1 MPQSMN
7 RTLVSHVF
15 GRSSP
20 ALLFSLFLAAPSGV
34 LAGEEES
41 DGEAETI
48 RRVDSLY
55 QKAADA
61 RARKDYPA
69 ARTHLEAALQQGPF
83 SGKFRDLPS
92 FLYLELAQVEASD
105 NDTEAAMKA
114 LESAADSGLAET
126 EDIEKSDVLAIL
138 KAHPRMPA
146 LRSRVKENA
155 ATARVFDVS
164 ALFNAELG
172 HASLHRFEAAD
183 SPMLRELASRDGLRR
198 EAQKWVES
206 GADEWQRQLA
216 LMAWV
221 HNRWAHAG
229 ISEPSRADAVT
240 ILREV
245 EAGKRFR
252 CVEYSLVLSAVLQA
266 FGHPARVVSL
276 RRDGSSYGIGKG
288 HVVTEVWSNQHKK
301 WIVMDG
307 QNNATWQLMDTPL
320 SAAEVREAR
329 IEDLSSL
336 RFVRGPSSWQPQ
348 ASDAEMFEAW
358 VVYFDHLTYTL
369 DNTQPA
375 GADRAR
381 LWLLQ
386 HGERPELLFQGTPTT
401 GQRWTHDPE
410 LVYPEMNGVHVDVWP
425 TDEAAAGELQLQF
438 THAVP
443 WFDHLVVRHNGQ
455 AVVAS
460 KSQASPSS
468 QAPSSGPSSR
478 SARVVLARGE
488 NTIEV
493 YAVNQRGVRGPPSR
507 LEISFYP
514 PTSGANPAP
523 RPTEPA
529 RR

>member
-1 MPQSMN
+1 MPRSTKRMH
-7 RTLVSHVF
+7 VSQAF
-15 GRSSP
+15 WRSSP
-20 ALLFSLFLAAPSGV
+20 VLLLSLWLASPSDALGR
-34 LAGEEES
+34 EKEN

-48 RRVDSLY
+48 RRVEALY

-61 RARKDYPA
+61 RAREDYPA
-69 ARTHLEAALQQGPF
+69 ARTHLQAALEQGPF
-83 SGKFRDLPS
+83 SGKFRDLSS
-92 FLYLELAQVEASD
+92 FLYLELAQIEASSSH
-105 NDTEAAMKA
+105 TEAAMQA
-114 LESAADSGLAET
+114 LESAAAAGLAET
-126 EDIEKSDVLAIL
+126 EGIEKSSVLAVL
-138 KAHPRMPA
+138 KSHPRMAA
-146 LRSRVKENA
+146 LQRRVKENA
-155 ATARVFDVS
+155 ATARVFDVY

-172 HASLHRFEAAD
+172 HTSLHRFEAAG
-183 SPMLRELASRDGLRR
+183 SPMLRALTRHEDLRR
-198 EAQKWVES
+198 EAQKWAES
-206 GADEWQRQLA
+206 GADEWHRQLA

-240 ILREV
+240 ILSEV

-288 HVVTEVWSNQHKK
+288 HVVAEVWSNQHKK

-307 QNNATWQLMDTPL
+307 QNNGTWRLMDTPL

-329 IEDLSSL
+329 VEDKAAL
-336 RFVRGPSSWQPQ
+336 RFVRGPSSWLPQ
-348 ASDAEMFEAW
+348 ASDAQMLEEW

-386 HGERPELLFQGTPTT
+386 QAERPELLFQGTPTT
-401 GQRWTHDPE
+401 GQHWTHDPD
-410 LVYPEMNGVHVDVWP
+410 LVYPEMNGVHIDVWP
-425 TDEAAAGELQLQF
+425 SDESVPGALHLQL
-438 THAVP
+438 THAMP
-443 WFDHLVVRHNGQ
+443 WFDHLVVLHNGE

-460 KSQASPSS
+460 KSQATPPS
-468 QAPSSGPSSR
+468 QASVSGSSSLF
-478 SARVVLARGE
+478 ARLVLARGE

-493 YAVNQRGVRGPPSR
+493 YAVNQQGVRGPPSR
-507 LEISFYP
+507 LEIVFYP
-514 PTSGANPAP
+514 PALAAK
-523 RPTEPA
+523 E
-529 RR
+529 

>member
-1 MPQSMN
+1 MPQS
-7 RTLVSHVF
+7 TKSSHVSHPF

-20 ALLFSLFLAAPSGV
+20 VLLLSLCLATPSDAHG
-34 LAGEEES
+34 GEKER

-48 RRVDSLY
+48 RRVEALY

-61 RARKDYPA
+61 RARMDYPA
-69 ARTHLEAALQQGPF
+69 ARTHLEAALEQGPF

-92 FLYLELAQVEASD
+92 FLYLELAQIEASSS
-105 NDTEAAMKA
+105 NPEAAMKA
-114 LESAADSGLAET
+114 LESAAAAGLAEI
-126 EDIEKSDVLAIL
+126 EDIEKSDVLAVL
-138 KAHPRMPA
+138 KAHPRMAA
-146 LRSRVKENA
+146 LQRRVEENA
-155 ATARVFDVS
+155 VTARVFDVY

-172 HASLHRFEAAD
+172 DASLHRFEAAG
-183 SPMLRELASRDGLRR
+183 SPMLHELASHDDLRG
-198 EAQKWVES
+198 EAQKWAES

-216 LMAWV
+216 LLAWV

-307 QNNATWQLMDTPL
+307 QNNGTWRLMDTPL
-320 SAAEVREAR
+320 SAAEVRQAR
-329 IEDLSSL
+329 IEDLGSL

-348 ASDAEMFEAW
+348 SSDAQMFEDW

-375 GADRAR
+375 GADRPR

-386 HGERPELLFQGTPTT
+386 HAERPELLFQGTPTI
-401 GQRWTHDPE
+401 GQKWTQDPD
-410 LVYPEMNGVHVDVWP
+410 LVYPDMNGVHIDVWP
-425 TDEAAAGELQLQF
+425 TDETLLGELHLQF
-438 THAVP
+438 THAMP
-443 WFDHLVVRHNGQ
+443 WFDHLVVLHNGQ

-460 KSQASPSS
+460 KSQAAPPLPASPSD
-468 QAPSSGPSSR
+468 SSSLF
-478 SARVVLARGE
+478 ARLVLARGE

-493 YAVNQRGVRGPPSR
+493 YAVNRQGVRGPPSR
-507 LEISFYP
+507 LEIAFYP
-514 PTSGANPAP
+514 PVSAAK
-523 RPTEPA
+523 E
-529 RR
+529 